1 LLNHATNHTQDV
13 VNNINIKKTVLL
25 IFTLLLLNTLKAQ
38 NGFETQLTIG
48 LPSNTISKEISSFNA
63 ALNLGY
69 MFSTK
74 NKRSEIGKEDFK
86 TPTIFQYGVSAG
98 YSYTIRDKTYNDLQL
113 LPISAVV
120 RMYFIRFF
128 SLGLGAGY
136 AVGLKPN
143 TEDSGFFAETTLGI
157 GVPQGSIF
165 FAVRGVSSDNSKE
178 FIWST
183 MSIGVRLLLRKKRL
197 INKK

>member
-1 LLNHATNHTQDV
+1 M
-13 VNNINIKKTVLL
+13 KKILLL
-25 IFTLLLLNTLKAQ
+25 IYTLLLLNTLKAQ
-38 NGFETQLTIG
+38 NGFETQFTIG
-48 LPSNTISKEISSFNA
+48 LPSNTISKETSSFNA
-63 ALNLGY
+63 AFNLGY

-74 NKRSEIGKEDFK
+74 NKRSEIGKVDFK

-98 YSYTIRDKTYNDLQL
+98 YSYTIRDKTYDDLQL

-120 RMYFIRFF
+120 RMYYLHFF

-143 TEDSGFFAETTLGI
+143 TEDSGFFAETTFGI

-165 FAVRGVSSDNSKE
+165 FAVRGVTSDNSKE
-178 FIWST
+178 FVWST
-183 MSIGVRLLLRKKRL
+183 MSIGVRLLLRKKKV
-197 INKK
+197 NK

>member
-1 LLNHATNHTQDV
+1 M
-13 VNNINIKKTVLL
+13 KKTLLL

-38 NGFETQLTIG
+38 NGFETQVSLG
-48 LPSNTISKEISSFNA
+48 LPSNTLSKDSSSFNA

-69 MFSTK
+69 MFSTIK
-74 NKRSEIGKEDFK
+74 EDSEIEKLPLN
-86 TPTIFQYGVSAG
+86 TPTSFQYGVSVG

-120 RMYFIRFF
+120 RMYYLGVF

-136 AVGLKPN
+136 AVDLNPN
-143 TEDSGFFAETTLGI
+143 TEDSGIFAEATFGI

-165 FAVRGVSSDNSKE
+165 FAVRGVNSDDSPE
-178 FIWST
+178 FEWST
-183 MSIGVRLLLRKKRL
+183 MSIGLRLLLLKK
-197 INKK
+197 KKKK

>member
-1 LLNHATNHTQDV
+1 M
-13 VNNINIKKTVLL
+13 KKTLLL

-38 NGFETQLTIG
+38 NGFETQVSLG
-48 LPSNTISKEISSFNA
+48 LPSNTLSKDSSSFNA

-69 MFSTK
+69 MFSTIK
-74 NKRSEIGKEDFK
+74 EDSEIEKLPLN
-86 TPTIFQYGVSAG
+86 TPTSFQYGVSVG

-120 RMYFIRFF
+120 RIYYLGVF

-136 AVGLKPN
+136 AVDLNPN
-143 TEDSGFFAETTLGI
+143 TEDSGIFAEATFGI

-165 FAVRGVSSDNSKE
+165 FAVRGVNSDDSPE
-178 FIWST
+178 FEWST
-183 MSIGVRLLLRKKRL
+183 MSIGLRLLLLKK
-197 INKK
+197 KKK